1 MGLERHYSVFFFSG
15 MDDEDT
21 ALDLRRRI
29 RRRLAAGADVVLICE
44 SPLHH
49 RSERLALAT
58 ASLGRDLP
66 GRFAIVTPDVDGFIT
81 SLPHGALERLGVFE
95 TEAAAINWVLYGS
108 FDDCSTLLLPG
119 NREPA
124 GVL

>member
-1 MGLERHYSVFFFSG
+1 MGLERHYSVFFFGG
-15 MDDEDT
+15 MDDEDA

-29 RRRLAAGADVVLICE
+29 RRRLAMGTDVVLVCE

-66 GRFAIVTPDVDGFIT
+66 GRFAVVTPDVNGFVK

-95 TEAAAINWVLYGS
+95 TESEAIDWVLYGN
-108 FDDCSTLLLPG
+108 FDDCSTLLLSG
-119 NREPA
+119 SRESA
-124 GVL
+124 GIL

>member
-1 MGLERHYSVFFFSG
+1 MGLERHYSVFFFG
-15 MDDEDT
+15 VLDDEDT

-29 RRRLAAGADVVLICE
+29 RCRLAMGTDVILVCE

-66 GRFAIVTPDVDGFIT
+66 GRFAVVTPDVNGFVK
-81 SLPHGALERLGVFE
+81 SLPHGALERPGVFE
-95 TEAAAINWVLYGS
+95 TESEAIGWVLNGS
-108 FDDCSTLLLPG
+108 FEDRSTLLLSG